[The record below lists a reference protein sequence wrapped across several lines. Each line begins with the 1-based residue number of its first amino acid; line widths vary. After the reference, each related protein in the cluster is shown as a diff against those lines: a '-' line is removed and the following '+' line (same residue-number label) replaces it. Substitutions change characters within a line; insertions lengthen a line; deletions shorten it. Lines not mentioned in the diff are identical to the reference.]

1 VPNGGS
7 GTRREAGA
15 NLENR
20 SQGEKQMNNDLT
32 HEEEKL
38 LQYITERG
46 EVDVVQL
53 RTDYDGENVM
63 DTLQSLLLRGR
74 VRIEIAT
81 DTVRAA

>member
-1 VPNGGS
+1 
-7 GTRREAGA
+7 
-15 NLENR
+15 
-20 SQGEKQMNNDLT
+20 MNNDLT

-46 EVDVVQL
+46 EVDVAQL
-53 RTDYDGENVM
+53 RTDYDGENVI
-63 DTLQSLLLRGR
+63 DTLQSLLLRHL

>member
-1 VPNGGS
+1 
-7 GTRREAGA
+7 
-15 NLENR
+15 
-20 SQGEKQMNNDLT
+20 MNNDLT
-32 HEEEKL
+32 PEEEKL

-46 EVDVVQL
+46 EVDIAQL
-53 RTDYDGENVM
+53 HTDYDGENVM